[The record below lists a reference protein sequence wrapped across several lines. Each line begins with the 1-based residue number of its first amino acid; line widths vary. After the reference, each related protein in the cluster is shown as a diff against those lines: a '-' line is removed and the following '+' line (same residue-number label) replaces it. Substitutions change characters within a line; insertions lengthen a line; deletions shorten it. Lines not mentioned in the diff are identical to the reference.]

1 LKIDIFYLIYK
12 WHYLLSNS
20 TKVGLLNMSCEI
32 DNNDSDNEDMW
43 SSVGS
48 PSHTEAPQSPVT
60 PFSPSDTLIVE
71 PPSPPA
77 SQPDTDPFAEM
88 WVDCGFDDFDE
99 PVHPFDIASLHTAI

>member
-1 LKIDIFYLIYK
+1 M
-12 WHYLLSNS
+12 LSNS